1 MGGLDFWGGESER
14 GGGGGGRGRE
24 KVAWVEALSGGGG
37 GREGRGGALF
47 VGIEKGSFLSSVSV
61 FRLVLLQSRLVV
73 VINLS
78 EWGEVGGVFVGI
90 IPKHP

>member
-1 MGGLDFWGGESER
+1 M
-14 GGGGGGRGRE
+14 
-24 KVAWVEALSGGGG
+24 
-37 GREGRGGALF
+37 EGRGEEVVEEDLSSSNTLF
-47 VGIEKGSFLSSVSV
+47 VDMEEGSFPSFVSV

>member
-37 GREGRGGALF
+37 GREGDSTFLESQP
-47 VGIEKGSFLSSVSV
+47 GIPDVLSSCRDQTCDCIVTPYLCMTTTLSPVSTDTC
-61 FRLVLLQSRLVV
+61 
-73 VINLS
+73 
-78 EWGEVGGVFVGI
+78 
-90 IPKHP
+90 